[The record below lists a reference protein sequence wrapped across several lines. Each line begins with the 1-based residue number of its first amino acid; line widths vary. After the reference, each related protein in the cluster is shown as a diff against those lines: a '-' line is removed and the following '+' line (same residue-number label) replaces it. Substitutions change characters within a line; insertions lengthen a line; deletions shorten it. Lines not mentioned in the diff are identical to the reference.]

1 MAARKEAQAQGRVW
15 REGAVLGIPCWGGG
29 LCLTPEDAALAASDM
44 LSLLAAV
51 GREARVPFNVDL
63 KTNSPA
69 PISFLATSLHYTLP

>member
-1 MAARKEAQAQGRVW
+1 MAARKEAQVQGRVW

-29 LCLTPEDAALAASDM
+29 LCLTPEDAALAASGV

-51 GREARVPFNVDL
+51 GDL

-69 PISFLATSLHYTLP
+69 PISFLATSLRYTLP